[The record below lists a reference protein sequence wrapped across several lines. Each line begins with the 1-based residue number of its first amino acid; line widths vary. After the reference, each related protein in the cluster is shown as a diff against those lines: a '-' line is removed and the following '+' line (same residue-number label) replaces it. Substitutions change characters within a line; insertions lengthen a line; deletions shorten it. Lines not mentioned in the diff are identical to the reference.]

1 MHMHTS
7 DSDEENFKI
16 MDVSGINKLTF
27 RQFKRHMKSCVSD
40 HLSNLEKQEMPNQ
53 QCEVSQMLKKHGSM
67 AFFGRVNQLVR
78 GLTAA
83 MIQQKKGKRIGN

>member
-1 MHMHTS
+1 MTYP
-7 DSDEENFKI
+7 
-16 MDVSGINKLTF
+16 KLPHLAKKKVHIRTF
-27 RQFKRHMKSCVSD
+27 FEPNV
-40 HLSNLEKQEMPNQ
+40 EKTRI
-53 QCEVSQMLKKHGSM
+53 HIM